1 MKKILVLSFDD
12 IKGANC
18 AHCMLSFS
26 KGEKYH
32 CAALG
37 NYDLFARKREIGKIA
52 HWLMNRKTNN
62 RKRGLIM
69 GKRKMIFYG
78 VAALFAVSGV
88 AALPSGD
95 ITGGWAV
102 W

>member
-37 NYDLFARKREIGKIA
+37 NRKDCP
-52 HWLMNRKTNN
+52 
-62 RKRGLIM
+62 LIDEQ
-69 GKRKMIFYG
+69 KDK
-78 VAALFAVSGV
+78 
-88 AALPSGD
+88 
-95 ITGGWAV
+95 
-102 W
+102 

>member
-12 IKGANC
+12 IKGPNC

-37 NYDLFARKREIGKIA
+37 NRPICPEEG
-52 HWLMNRKTNN
+52 NRKDCP
-62 RKRGLIM
+62 LIDEQ
-69 GKRKMIFYG
+69 KDK
-78 VAALFAVSGV
+78 
-88 AALPSGD
+88 
-95 ITGGWAV
+95 
-102 W
+102 